1 MEQVAQ
7 KMKETV
13 HHVLV
18 KSYFTFFLSII
29 IGIVLEYW
37 FPLNLFPKPMTTLGA
52 ALFVGGTL
60 LIVWAQTTTRSGAG
74 ERHANSAIDENH
86 FAKGPYKYYRN
97 PTHMG
102 LTMLVVGYGF
112 ILNALMI
119 VLTVFITS
127 LISHFVFV
135 KKEEAML
142 ASKYPAYEEYKK
154 KVRI

>member
-7 KMKETV
+7 QMKETV
-13 HHVLV
+13 HHVLA

-37 FPLNLFPKPMTTLGA
+37 FPLNLFPEPMTTLGA

-60 LIVWAQTTTRSGAG
+60 LVFWAQTTTRTGAG
-74 ERHANSAIDENH
+74 ERRSNKNIDGDH
-86 FAKGPYKYYRN
+86 FARGPYRYYRN

-119 VLTVFITS
+119 VITVFVTS
-127 LISHFVFV
+127 LVSHFVFV